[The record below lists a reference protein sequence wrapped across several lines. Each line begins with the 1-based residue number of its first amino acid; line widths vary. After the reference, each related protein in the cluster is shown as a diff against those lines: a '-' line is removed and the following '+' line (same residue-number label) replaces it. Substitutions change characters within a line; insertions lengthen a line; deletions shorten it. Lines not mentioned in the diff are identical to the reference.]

1 LTQAKRRQM
10 KLRLVA
16 VGFMG
21 ALLSFFGRMVTP
33 RPVLEKLLEPKQA
46 PWIAL
51 AQRFWDLL
59 GSVEGSI
66 AVFGIFALLAAYRRY
81 RQGAWYYAFVAGVFL
96 EGALFR

>member
-1 LTQAKRRQM
+1 M

-16 VGFMG
+16 VGLVG
-21 ALLSFFGRMVTP
+21 ALLSFLGRIATP
-33 RPVLEKLLEPKQA
+33 RPSILEKVLEPKQA

-59 GSVEGSI
+59 GSVEGSM

-81 RQGAWYYAFVAGVFL
+81 RQGAWYYAFVAGLFL
-96 EGALFR
+96 GGALFRY